1 MSKEKLVI
9 SSKKYRGDST
19 VISIRLPDEL
29 VKKLDTIADVCFVGA
44 TLCKLLFSIQMP
56 IWLWL
61 WIGTVLLI
69 KLTNIISGFLYQ
81 KMFVA
86 KHTTANKITGILFF
100 LFPFSLSFLPLEFS
114 GTVVCAMATVA
125 AIQERYQQNLQTR
138 KPLQLTSLYWD
149 EIAAVYYCSLALI

>member
-1 MSKEKLVI
+1 MANYITGSRILFSVI
-9 SSKKYRGDST
+9 LLFTKAFSPAFYALYIIAGVSDVLDGIVARKFDLESRFG
-19 VISIRLPDEL
+19 E
-29 VKKLDTIADVCFVGA
+29 KLDTIADVCFVGA

-125 AIQERYQQNLQTR
+125 AIQERYQ
-138 KPLQLTSLYWD
+138 
-149 EIAAVYYCSLALI
+149 